1 MGKSNYLERK
11 DARENTLNLVEAH
24 NKENKQNILIRIDDK
39 TTLIMKNGTSEKDI
53 ERRVTKF
60 KKAREDASRVIIT
73 K

>member
-1 MGKSNYLERK
+1 MKKSNYLERK
-11 DARENTLNLVEAH
+11 QDREKALDLVEVH

-53 ERRVTKF
+53 ARRVTKF
-60 KKAREDASRVIIT
+60 KKAREDASRIIIT